1 MKIGPFDV
9 KRPIALAPMAGITD
23 LPFRTICRECGA
35 GYAVGEMVASRAD
48 LRESAKSAT
57 RWVEAGE
64 AGLRSVQLLG
74 ADPAVMAD
82 AAKAA
87 QDAGADIVD
96 INMGCPAKKVLSAA
110 CGSAL
115 MKDEALV
122 ERILCAVVGAVTIPV
137 TLKIRTG
144 WSPEKRNAVEIA
156 RIAEAAG
163 IAMLAVHGRTRADGF
178 LGKAE
183 YETIRRVKAAVS
195 IPVLANGDI
204 DSGEK
209 ARAVLAETGADGVM
223 IGRAA
228 LGRPWIFSELAA
240 ALGYTPAHACSADEK
255 RRIIL
260 RHMRLHFD
268 YYEGRRG
275 AASIRKHLSYYF
287 RGVPD
292 PGGLLPQMLRES
304 DPHRQLE
311 LVLSLL
317 GNMG

>member
-1 MKIGPFDV
+1 MKLGPYDIE
-9 KRPIALAPMAGITD
+9 RPIALAPMAGITD

-48 LRESAKSAT
+48 LRQSPKGAT
-57 RWVEAGE
+57 RWVEARE

-82 AAKAA
+82 AARAA
-87 QDAGADIVD
+87 EEAGADVVD
-96 INMGCPAKKVLSAA
+96 VNMGCPAKKVLSAA

-122 ERILCAVVGAVTIPV
+122 ERILRAVARAVSIPV

-144 WSPEKRNAVEIA
+144 WSPERRNAVEIA
-156 RIAEAAG
+156 RIAQDAG

-178 LGKAE
+178 RGEAE
-183 YETIRRVKAAVS
+183 YETIARVKAAVS

-204 DSGEK
+204 DSGAK
-209 ARAVLAETGADGVM
+209 ARAVLAATGADGVM

-228 LGRPWIFSELAA
+228 LGRPWLFGEVAA
-240 ALGYTPAHACSADEK
+240 ALGFAPAEPFGAEAK
-255 RRIIL
+255 RRAIL

-287 RGVPD
+287 RGTPD
-292 PGGLLPQMLRES
+292 PEGLLPQMLRES
-304 DPHRQLE
+304 DPDRQLE
-311 LVLSLL
+311 LAEALL
-317 GNMG
+317 ERLG